1 MIPIT
6 AGRNG
11 IGMNALLG
19 VWIGI
24 AVTFAARG
32 WDIEWHAANGAHAG
46 VVPPHLLL
54 ALGYA
59 VMAVAAAR
67 GRRGANGR
75 ERTYLSAI
83 ALAAG
88 TAAAGQVAD
97 QFMHLLA
104 VDGVPI
110 ALAHLAST
118 FGFLVAAFVTVV
130 ATVSAVRRGAGE
142 STS

>member
-1 MIPIT
+1 MH
-6 AGRNG
+6 
-11 IGMNALLG
+11 ALLG
-19 VWIGI
+19 VWIGV

-67 GRRGANGR
+67 GRRSADGR
-75 ERTYLSAI
+75 EWAYLAVI
-83 ALAAG
+83 AVAAG
-88 TAAAGQVAD
+88 IAAVGQVVD
-97 QFMHLLA
+97 QLLHLLA
-104 VDGVPI
+104 IEGVGV

-118 FGFLVAAFVTVV
+118 FGFLVAA
-130 ATVSAVRRGAGE
+130 ARSGPGE
-142 STS
+142 AAS